1 MLKKFLDSYKKMDN
15 MANKI
20 LKKGLKFCFAVCVVS
35 ILILLTYM
43 MMFSSPDLYYIGISL
58 FRLSITFSIEFLI
71 CALVVDSIK
80 KELI

>member
-1 MLKKFLDSYKKMDN
+1 MLKKLLDSYKKMDN

-20 LKKGLKFCFAVCVVS
+20 LKKGLKFCFVLCIVS

-43 MMFSSPDLYYIGISL
+43 VMFSSPNLYYIGISL